1 MLQELQE
8 IVYYYCYR
16 MADETVVRGK
26 HHKLKRIVQKKAKV
40 GLNTSGSVSYYKKV
54 KAALN
59 ASCKYDFVTD
69 VLSTV
74 ILYTRN
80 I

>member
-1 MLQELQE
+1 
-8 IVYYYCYR
+8 
-16 MADETVVRGK
+16 MAEETVVRGK

-59 ASCKYDFVTD
+59 ASCKYMIL
-69 VLSTV
+69 LSMSYP
-74 ILYTRN
+74 L
-80 I
+80 